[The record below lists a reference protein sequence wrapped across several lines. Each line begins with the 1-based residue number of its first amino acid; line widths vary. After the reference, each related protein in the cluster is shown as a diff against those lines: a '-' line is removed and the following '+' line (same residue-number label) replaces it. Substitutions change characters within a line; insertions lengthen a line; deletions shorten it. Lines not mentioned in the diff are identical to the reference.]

1 MKEEVKEQFEVIRS
15 EDRIIIK
22 HSTEFSSMKLEVTK
36 KNFQFDILNS
46 MTDEEL
52 KEKVKICEKH

>member
-1 MKEEVKEQFEVIRS
+1 MKKEVNEHFEVIRS
-15 EDRIIIK
+15 DDKMIINYT
-22 HSTEFSSMKLEVTK
+22 SESSQMKLEITK

-52 KEKVKICEKH
+52 KGKICEQH

>member
-1 MKEEVKEQFEVIRS
+1 MKKEVNEHFEVIRS
-15 EDRIIIK
+15 DDKMIINYT
-22 HSTEFSSMKLEVTK
+22 SESSQMKLEITK

-52 KEKVKICEKH
+52 KEKICEQH